1 MTLHMRKATEA
12 DLEGIARVG
21 CAAFSRESDAIV
33 RHLFPDRLQ
42 PEVKPEGDQVLRWRI
57 ARKGI
62 KMKTENILLMVVTDG
77 EQNGEIVG
85 FSMWEVPTEVV
96 GEKQG
101 EYKPVVPCP
110 TLDVDAYGVLRKVTA
125 DATKECFGENG
136 SKKLWCK
143 FAPISQHLPSLRGY

>member
-42 PEVKPEGDQVLRWRI
+42 PEVKPEEDQVLRWRI

-96 GEKQG
+96 GEKIG
-101 EYKPVVPCP
+101 EYKPVAPCP
-110 TLDVDAYGVLRKVTA
+110 T
-125 DATKECFGENG
+125 
-136 SKKLWCK
+136 
-143 FAPISQHLPSLRGY
+143 

>member
-1 MTLHMRKATEA
+1 MRKATEA
-12 DLEGIARVG
+12 DLEGIARVC
-21 CAAFSRESDAIV
+21 CAAFSRDTDAIV

-42 PEVKPEGDQVLRWRI
+42 PAVPPAEDQVLRWRL
-57 ARKGI
+57 ARKGL
-62 KMKTENILLMVVTDG
+62 KMKTENILLMVVTDD

-85 FSMWEVPTEVV
+85 FSMWELPAEAVVV
-96 GEKQG
+96 GEKQT

-110 TLDVDAYGVLRKVTA
+110 TLDVDAYNVLRNDTA

-143 FAPISQHLPSLRGY
+143 SALLPQII